1 MTSMGVGAYGAMLRN
16 RNRAGVLMGNNGVN
30 MRTYGSCV
38 LNGVLND
45 STTNSVMNESVAV
58 VSNLLTGA
66 PTTTNGDYPQP
77 SYAVQGGMLATQ
89 SYSTQTFNSNSILV
103 PSTYYT
109 TLLVQCPSGS
119 GGVTFMGT
127 FTLSTMTVYFEVQS
141 PNYPISTTAL
151 HLTINNGLI
160 FQMPFTNLTA
170 AVPIY
175 YPITSSNIIN
185 NLYRIGPNGGA
196 LFEVIFTPKSD
207 LTLDSGN
214 YLNLILYGVTVS
226 NGYTRL

>member
-16 RNRAGVLMGNNGVN
+16 RNRAGVIMGNNGVN
-30 MRTYGSCV
+30 IRTYGSCV
-38 LNGVLND
+38 LNNI
-45 STTNSVMNESVAV
+45 TTNSVINQSVAV

-66 PTTTNGDYPQP
+66 PTTTGLTPQP

-109 TLLVQCPSGS
+109 TLLVQCPSANS
-119 GGVTFMGT
+119 GGITVTGT

-151 HLTINNGLI
+151 NLNINNGLI
-160 FQMPFTNLTA
+160 FQMAFTNPTA
-170 AVPIY
+170 AVPTY
-175 YPITSSNIIN
+175 YTISSFTII

-196 LFEVIFTPKSD
+196 LFEVMFTPENEF
-207 LTLDSGN
+207 TLVSGN

>member
-1 MTSMGVGAYGAMLRN
+1 MGVGAYGAMLRN

-38 LNGVLND
+38 LND
-45 STTNSVMNESVAV
+45 ITTNSVMNESVAV

-66 PTTTNGDYPQP
+66 PTTNGLYPQP

-151 HLTINNGLI
+151 ILTINNGLI
-160 FQMPFTNLTA
+160 FQMPFTNLTV
-170 AVPIY
+170 AVPTY
-175 YPITSSNIIN
+175 YPISSNII

-196 LFEVIFTPKSD
+196 LFEVMFTPENDFTLVSD
-207 LTLDSGN
+207 N